1 MTSEFIDSLHDVFST
16 LQPVTTR
23 RMFGGTGLFHSG
35 LMFAIVIDDLLYLKA
50 DKETSQQFIHEGC
63 EPFTYSRQGK
73 QVALQYYSAPDC
85 IYDDS
90 DDAALW
96 AQLAFSSALRCRRS

>member
-50 DKETSQQFIHEGC
+50 DKVTSQQYIHEGC

-73 QVALQYYSAPDC
+73 PVSYTHLTLPTN
-85 IYDDS
+85 
-90 DDAALW
+90 
-96 AQLAFSSALRCRRS
+96 REV